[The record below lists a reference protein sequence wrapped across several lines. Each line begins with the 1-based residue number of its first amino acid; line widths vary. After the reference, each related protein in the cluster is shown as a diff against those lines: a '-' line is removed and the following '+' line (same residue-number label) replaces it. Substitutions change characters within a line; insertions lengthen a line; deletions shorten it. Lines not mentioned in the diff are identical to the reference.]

1 MRLARTTS
9 CLTKPNTA
17 ARTACAAVLGASL
30 AAGPVLADDRRVHD
44 SEAAQF
50 VVVEV
55 ASGLGRP
62 WALAF
67 LPDGDLL
74 VTERDGRLRRV
85 RDGVLEPA
93 PLAGT
98 PAVAASGQGGLLD
111 VVLHPDFE
119 SNRWLYLSYSG
130 RQGRRSNTS
139 VMRAR
144 YGPDGL
150 SEQEV
155 IFEANPSLRS
165 SKHFGSRLAFGPNG
179 LLYVTVGERGERWRA
194 QTADDHYGSVLR
206 LEDDGSAPPDNPF
219 AAGQGLP
226 EIFSVGH
233 RNPQGL
239 AVQPETGQIYAHE
252 HGPRGGDELNLIEAG
267 VNYGW
272 PQASLGREY
281 SGRRIPDGLDEPG
294 IRQPLWHWTP
304 SIAPSGM
311 AFYDGE
317 AFPAW
322 RGNLFVGA
330 LKYELLV
337 RLELVD
343 GRVVHEE
350 RLLRRQLGRI
360 RDVRLGPDG
369 LIYLLT
375 DERKGAIYRLEPPAA
390 ANL

>member
-1 MRLARTTS
+1 MRL
-9 CLTKPNTA
+9 TA
-17 ARTACAAVLGASL
+17 AEPSLASPRPAARAACAVLLGAWL
-30 AAGPVLADDRRVHD
+30 AAGPAPADDQRVYD
-44 SEAAQF
+44 SEVAQF
-50 VVVEV
+50 IVVEV
-55 ASGLGRP
+55 ASGLRRP
-62 WALAF
+62 WGLAF

-74 VTERDGRLRRV
+74 VTERGGRLRRV
-85 RDGVLEPA
+85 RNGVLEAA
-93 PLAGT
+93 PIPGT

-111 VVLHPDFE
+111 IALHPEFD
-119 SNRWLYLSYSG
+119 SNRWVYLSYSG

-150 SEQEV
+150 TDQEV
-155 IFEANPSLRS
+155 IFEANPSFRS
-165 SKHFGSRLAFGPNG
+165 SKHFGSRLAFGPDG

-194 QTADDHYGSVLR
+194 QATDDHYGSVLR
-206 LEDDGSAPPDNPF
+206 LEDDGSPPPDNPY
-219 AAGQGLP
+219 AADQGLP
-226 EIFSVGH
+226 EIYSIGH

-239 AVQPETGQIYAHE
+239 AVQPGTGRIYAHE

-311 AFYDGE
+311 AFYDAE

-350 RLLRRQLGRI
+350 RLLQRRLGRI
-360 RDVRLGPDG
+360 RDVRVGPDG
-369 LIYLLT
+369 SIYLLT
-375 DERKGAIYRLEPPAA
+375 DERKGAIYRLAPPS
-390 ANL
+390 